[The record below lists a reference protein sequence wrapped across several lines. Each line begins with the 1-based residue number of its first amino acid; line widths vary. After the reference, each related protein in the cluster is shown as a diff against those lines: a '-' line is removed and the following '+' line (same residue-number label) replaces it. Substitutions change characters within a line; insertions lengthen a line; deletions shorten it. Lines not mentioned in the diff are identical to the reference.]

1 MWEHLDIW
9 LLLAGLGIF
18 LFGIRLIED
27 SIAKLGG
34 RSFKRLLREGTSN
47 RLRAIL
53 TGTGATAVLQSS
65 SAVTLMALAFVG
77 AGLISLESGIGVVL
91 GSNIGT
97 TATSWI
103 VATIGFKLDIA
114 KLALPF
120 IGIGGLVLIFLGKS
134 PRYSQISH
142 LLVGFGFLF
151 LGLDQMKDSVSAFA
165 EDFDASMLVNAPGWS
180 FVLIGMVLTA
190 LMQSSSATVAVLLTA
205 LYAGLFD
212 FREGALAIV
221 GSNVGTT
228 ITVFL
233 GALGGTVVKK
243 RLAWSH
249 LSFNVFAAVVAI
261 AALSLYLRVVYLIL
275 GDGMDPVMGLALFH
289 TLFNVIGVIVF
300 VPFVPRFTKLIER
313 FIPEQEERLTRFIGE
328 VAPEVVEAAVEGVRH
343 EVEQLLLETLAF
355 HLDLLDIETK
365 LVLPTGTQL
374 LDRKRYDNYTDH
386 YNDLK
391 RLQGEIITFV
401 TKVERFELNENESN
415 SLNRAVHAARLALY
429 AAKGLKDVKLNLD
442 SFEDANAFLDRFH
455 GILRKRVMSTHM
467 RIAQVLEDGV
477 IKDPTAELAALLRLL
492 EQDDEQGM
500 LAVNNAARD
509 GQLKN
514 FDLSTALLVN
524 RALVRS
530 SHELVLATAEITLA
544 PDEYHT
550 LERWQEMEEAI
561 GQPTQGNA
569 GPQH

>member
-34 RSFKRLLREGTSN
+34 RGFKRLVREGTST
-47 RLRAIL
+47 RLRAIS
-53 TGTGATAVLQSS
+53 TGAGATALLQSS
-65 SAVTLMALAFVG
+65 SAVTLMTLAFVG
-77 AGLISLESGIGVVL
+77 AGLITLENGIGVVL

-103 VATIGFKLDIA
+103 VATIGFKLDIE

-120 IGIGGLVLIFLGKS
+120 IGIGGLILIFLGRS
-134 PRYSQISH
+134 PRYSQVSH

-151 LGLDQMKDSVSAFA
+151 LGLDQMKDSVSTFA
-165 EDFDASMLVNAPGWS
+165 EDLDTGLLVNAPGWS
-180 FVLIGMVLTA
+180 FVLLGIVLTA

-228 ITVFL
+228 VTVFL

-249 LSFNVFAAVVAI
+249 LSFNLFAAAI
-261 AALSLYLRVVYLIL
+261 ALLALPLYLRAIHVIL
-275 GDGMDPVMGLALFH
+275 GQDLDPVMGLALFH
-289 TLFNVIGVIVF
+289 SLFNLLGVIAF
-300 VPFVPRFTKLIER
+300 VPFVPRFSALVEKLVPER
-313 FIPEQEERLTRFIGE
+313 EERLTRYIGE
-328 VAPEVVEAAVEGVRH
+328 VAPEVAEAAVEGVRN
-343 EVEQLLLETLAF
+343 EVRQLLIETLSF
-355 HLDLLDIETK
+355 HLDLMEIETK

-374 LDRKRYDNYTDH
+374 MRRERYESYTGH

-391 RLQGEIITFV
+391 QLQGEIIAFV
-401 TKVERFELNENESN
+401 TQVERHELNEAESRA
-415 SLNRAVHAARLALY
+415 LNRAVHAARLALY
-429 AAKGLKDVKLNLD
+429 AAKSLKDVKGNID
-442 SFEDANAFLDRFH
+442 AFEDAGAFADRYH
-455 GILRKRVMSTHM
+455 GLLRKRIMTSHM
-467 RIAQVLEDGV
+467 RIARILDDGEV
-477 IKDPTAELAALLRLL
+477 KDPTTELAALLRQL

-500 LAVNNAARD
+500 REVNTAARD
-509 GQLKN
+509 GRLRH

-524 RALVRS
+524 HALVRA
-530 SHELVLATAEITLA
+530 SHDLVLAVAEIIL
-544 PDEYHT
+544 PPEEFHT
-550 LERWQEMEEAI
+550 LERVQEVEEAM
-561 GQPTQGNA
+561 GRP
-569 GPQH
+569 PEH